1 MNTIAAIAV
10 ALGEAQQDSFKQYAT
25 QILDNA
31 KIMADEFQRLG
42 YKLVT

>member
-10 ALGEAQQDSFKQYAT
+10 ALGEAQQDSFKQYA
-25 QILDNA
+25 QQVLNNA
-31 KIMADEFQRLG
+31 QTLAQELINKG